1 MRLFIASS
9 FEPRFGETLR
19 AVRDYARANSG
30 EDSVKWVEDGQF
42 HITYAFLGDLPEAKT
57 AVKSMD
63 EALQGL
69 KAFTVVSGG
78 LGAFP
83 SSRNPRVLWLSIAEG
98 DRFLRE
104 INEKLAAALAA
115 NGLVSENRF
124 EPHVTL
130 GRVKRPLPE
139 NFFRRAADYAAA
151 KRTPSAVRSVE
162 LMRSVLTPEG
172 PEYSVVYTKR
182 LL

>member
-9 FEPRFGETLR
+9 FEPRFVENLR
-19 AVRDYARANSG
+19 DIREYARSNSG
-30 EDSVKWVEDGQF
+30 EDAVKWVEDEQF
-42 HITYAFLGDLPEAKT
+42 HVTYAFLGELPGVQQ
-57 AVKSMD
+57 AVKSMN
-63 EALQGL
+63 EALEGFP
-69 KAFTVVSGG
+69 AFRVMSGG

-98 DRFLRE
+98 DKILRE
-104 INEKLAAALAA
+104 INEKLAGALTA
-115 NGLVSENRF
+115 NGIFFENRF

-151 KRTPSAVRSVE
+151 KRIPSAVASVE
-162 LMRSVLTPEG
+162 LMRSALTPDG
-172 PEYSVVYTKR
+172 PEHSVVYTKR